1 MKTEPSSY
9 AWSDL
14 VRDDETCWDGVRN
27 HAARLHLLAMAL
39 GDRVLVY
46 HSGRERQAVGLAQ
59 VTREAYPDPTADDRR
74 WVAVDLRAT
83 RPLVRPVPLARVKAE
98 PSLREIA
105 LVRQSRLS
113 VMPLE
118 PRAFRRILELAGT
131 RL

>member
-1 MKTEPSSY
+1 M
-9 AWSDL
+9 
-14 VRDDETCWDGVRN
+14 RDDETCWDGVRN